1 MQHLTDNLLFGIV
14 LSLAAFEIGLWI
26 FRKTRLAFFNPL
38 LVSIF
43 IVIAFLLSTGI
54 DLEAYQ
60 QGGQFIN
67 MFLGPATVAL
77 AVPLYK
83 RLDQLKRH
91 ALPILAGI
99 FFGSAVSIISVV
111 FFTML
116 FKLDQPVI
124 MSLLPKSV
132 TTPIGI
138 ELSRQM
144 GGIVPVT
151 VMAIVITGISGAVM
165 GPSVI
170 RMTRIRNKIAI
181 GVALGTAAHAIGTT
195 KALEMG
201 ETESAMSSLSI
212 GLAGIITVLI
222 APWVYSIASAFFSLF
237 M

>member
-1 MQHLTDNLLFGIV
+1 MQHLTDNLLFGIL
-14 LSLAAFEIGLWI
+14 LSLAAFEISLWI

-38 LVSIF
+38 LISIF
-43 IVIAFLLSTGI
+43 MVIAFLLSAGI
-54 DLEAYQ
+54 DVEVYQ
-60 QGGQFIN
+60 KGGQFIN

-83 RLDQLKRH
+83 KLDQLRRH

-99 FFGSAVSIISVV
+99 LFGSAVSIISVV
-111 FFTML
+111 FFAFL

-124 MSLLPKSV
+124 LSLLPKSV

-144 GGIVPVT
+144 GGIVPIT
-151 VMAIVITGISGAVM
+151 VMAIIITGISGAVM

-170 RMTRIRNKIAI
+170 RLTRIKNKIAI
-181 GVALGTAAHAIGTT
+181 GVALGTSAHAIGTT

-222 APWVYSIASAFFSLF
+222 APWVYSMASAFFSLF
-237 M
+237 L